1 MKINGK
7 EWKREGGIEIAEEIH
22 TKQKLKRLRS
32 LLQATCLLSAGF
44 IRAWKKTFENIQHMI
59 VLGGVS

>member
-32 LLQATCLLSAGF
+32 LLQATMITWRTEHCNKCISFNEDTAFF
-44 IRAWKKTFENIQHMI
+44 I
-59 VLGGVS
+59 